1 MGHWINF
8 SQKIAIWYKCPIT
21 LFSPSSLFIY
31 QIIFVNLRLNSTLQG
46 ILLNNGILSVSL
58 EQLQKF
64 QQLEKSETAFFFRW
78 AFIVTCLNSWTIL
91 YQVIWYVAMATELN
105 IDSATWKPQA
115 KEWNKLLVVK
125 YVQERFFILLITSD
139 TLFQQQQQQQQ

>member
-1 MGHWINF
+1 
-8 SQKIAIWYKCPIT
+8 
-21 LFSPSSLFIY
+21 
-31 QIIFVNLRLNSTLQG
+31 
-46 ILLNNGILSVSL
+46 
-58 EQLQKF
+58 
-64 QQLEKSETAFFFRW
+64 
-78 AFIVTCLNSWTIL
+78 
-91 YQVIWYVAMATELN
+91 MATELN